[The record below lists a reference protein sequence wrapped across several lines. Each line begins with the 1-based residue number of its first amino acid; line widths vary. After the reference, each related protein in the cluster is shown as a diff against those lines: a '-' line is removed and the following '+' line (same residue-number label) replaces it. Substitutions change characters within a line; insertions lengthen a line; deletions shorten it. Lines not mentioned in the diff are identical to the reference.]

1 MTRSRLLTFA
11 ALLSFALAA
20 SVLGA
25 AQNKNKAEDLRAQHG
40 PRPPA
45 VHQGLNPDI
54 YKPEGTIIKPASGTA
69 AKGYAH
75 TNYQIFVPKG
85 QPTPSV
91 QQLQVLPNA
100 A

>member
-1 MTRSRLLTFA
+1 MTRSRLLAFA

-25 AQNKNKAEDLRAQHG
+25 AQNKNKAEDLTAQHG
-40 PRPPA
+40 TRPPA

-75 TNYQIFVPKG
+75 TNYANFCP
-85 QPTPSV
+85 
-91 QQLQVLPNA
+91 
-100 A
+100 